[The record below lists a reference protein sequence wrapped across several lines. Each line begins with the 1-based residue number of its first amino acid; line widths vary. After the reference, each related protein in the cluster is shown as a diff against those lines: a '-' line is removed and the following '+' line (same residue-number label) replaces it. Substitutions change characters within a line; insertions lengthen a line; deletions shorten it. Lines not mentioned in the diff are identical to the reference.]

1 MRHPHHHRR
10 LRPATRLLALLL
22 AAPWLAACMDGEAVD
37 AAAPAPAAPVSFTL
51 DGRDPTLAFDAG
63 GDLHVL
69 FVDEAGD
76 EPHIAYY
83 RHGTE
88 PFGPVTV
95 SPAGAGTNAHGETPP
110 TLEVLPDGTLLAAY
124 TVPLPGRFKG
134 EIRLQHSTD
143 GGATWSEPVV
153 LHDDGGGNGSHSF
166 LTSTVNGRGEAVFA
180 WLDNRSGRQ
189 GLRVAST
196 TDGVTITPNATVDAV
211 TCECCATELL
221 PIGDGAVALA
231 YRDMS
236 EDGVRD
242 VFLTTS
248 TDGGRSFGEPRP
260 VSVDD
265 WKIDACPH
273 TGPRL
278 AEAPDGRLWAV
289 WFTGAE
295 PGIYAAVSADGGRT
309 FTPRQTLAR
318 MGEGGTRHVAHP
330 ELGRLPDGRLLAVWE
345 QAVQAGDGEIH
356 RSLTGR
362 RLEGDRWSEPFEVA
376 PEGTYPRLATA
387 PDGRTVLAYTRHSEG
402 GSRLVIESL

>member
-1 MRHPHHHRR
+1 MRHRHHV
-10 LRPATRLLALLL
+10 LPVLLL
-22 AAPWLAACMDGEAVD
+22 AAPWLGACADGEAVGT
-37 AAAPAPAAPVSFTL
+37 AAPAPAAPVSFTL
-51 DGRDPTLAFDAG
+51 DGRDPTLRFDATG
-63 GDLHVL
+63 GLHVL
-69 FVDEAGD
+69 YVDETGD
-76 EPHIAYY
+76 DPRVAYY

-95 SPAGAGTNAHGETPP
+95 SLTGTNAHGEVPP
-110 TLEVLPDGTLLAAY
+110 TLAVLPDGTLLAAY

-134 EIRLQHSTD
+134 EIRLQRSTD

-166 LTSTVNGRGEAVFA
+166 LTSTVNARGEAVFA
-180 WLDNRSGRQ
+180 WLDNRSGQQ
-189 GLRVAST
+189 GLRVAT
-196 TDGVTITPNATVDAV
+196 TADGVELTPNATVDAV
-211 TCECCATELL
+211 TCQCCATELL
-221 PIGDGAVALA
+221 PTGGGAIALA
-231 YRDMS
+231 YRDTS
-236 EDGVRD
+236 EGGARD
-242 VFLTTS
+242 VFLATS

-278 AEAPDGRLWAV
+278 AEGADGRLWTV

-295 PGIYAAVSADGGRT
+295 PGIYAAASADGGRS
-309 FTPRQTLAR
+309 FTPRQGLAR
-318 MGEGGTRHVAHP
+318 MGEGHTRHVAHP

-345 QAVQAGDGEIH
+345 QAIDAGDGEVR

-387 PDGRTVLAYTRHSEG
+387 PDGRTVLAYTRHRAEG
-402 GSRLVIESL
+402 NRLVVAAEM